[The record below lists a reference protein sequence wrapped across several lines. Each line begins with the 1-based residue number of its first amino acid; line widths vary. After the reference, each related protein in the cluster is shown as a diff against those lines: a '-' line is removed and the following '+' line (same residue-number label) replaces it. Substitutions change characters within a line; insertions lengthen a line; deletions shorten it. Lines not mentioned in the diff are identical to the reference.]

1 MTFKILWSCVT
12 VMTILFWNFSH
23 TAKSSLESDS
33 HSHFQHSSSCHRQEV
48 YFLSLRLPFL
58 GSSYKLNCTISV
70 LMSDFFQ
77 FQVLFRFIYVI
88 ACISC
93 LFFLLLRS
101 TPLFEF
107 SIFIYPLDFSQFH
120 LKFAH
125 KFYFGH
131 MTFLYDVLEM
141 ELLSYMVSFFLTI

>member
-1 MTFKILWSCVT
+1 MTFINLWSCMT
-12 VMTILFWNFSH
+12 ITTILFWNFSN
-23 TAKSSLESDS
+23 TTKSSFESDS
-33 HSHFQHSSSCHRQEV
+33 HSHIQHSSPSHRQEV
-48 YFLSLRLPFL
+48 YFLSLILPFM

-70 LMSDFFQ
+70 LISDSFQ
-77 FQVLFRFIYVI
+77 LPVLFRFIYVV
-88 ACISC
+88 ACIRY
-93 LFFLLLRS
+93 LFFLLWRS

-107 SIFIYPLDFSQFH
+107 SVFIYPLDFLWFH

-131 MTFLYDVLEM
+131 MVLLYDVLKM